1 MTQLVKGS
9 RLFPETPSLLSG
21 FFDDDSFFNLD
32 FPRMGNG
39 WPSRIPAANVK
50 ENENE
55 YIIDLAAPGM
65 AKGDF
70 KIDIENGAL
79 TISSEKEEESEDKSD
94 DYTRKEFS
102 YSSFTRSFRLP
113 ESINEDKIK
122 AKYENGVLVVSLP
135 KKEEAKKLSTKK
147 EIKVG

>member
-21 FFDDDSFFNLD
+21 FFDDDSFFNSG
-32 FPRMGNG
+32 FPGIRNG
-39 WPSRIPAANVK
+39 WSDKIPAANVK

-55 YIIDLAAPGM
+55 FIIDLAAPGM
-65 AKGDF
+65 KKSDF
-70 KIDIENGAL
+70 NIDIENGTL
-79 TISSEKEEESEDKSD
+79 CISSEKKEESEEKAD

-102 YSSFTRSFRLP
+102 YSSFSRSFSLP
-113 ESINEDKIK
+113 DSVNEDKIK
-122 AKYENGVLVVSLP
+122 ARYEDGILILSLP